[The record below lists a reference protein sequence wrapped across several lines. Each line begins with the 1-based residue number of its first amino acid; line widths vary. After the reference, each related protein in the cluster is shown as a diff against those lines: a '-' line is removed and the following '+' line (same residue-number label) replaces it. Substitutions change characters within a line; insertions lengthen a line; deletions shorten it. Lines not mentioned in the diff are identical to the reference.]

1 MANYQFRF
9 LARVIIEAKAPFN
22 IGSGNKGV
30 KSDSLVLRDVNGL
43 PFIPGTTLAG
53 LLRHSLNTAEEKE
66 AFFGSQK
73 YGSSL
78 IISEAR
84 MLDEDGTV
92 LDGIVSQ
99 DRLNT
104 HLLSYYKQL
113 PIRQHAKIGHR
124 GSTVKGG
131 KFDEEIILKGTRFCF
146 EIEMLSENS
155 DDARFKT
162 LLNTL
167 KSHTFRIGSGSR
179 SGFGEIDV
187 IKCLYK
193 NVNLTVK
200 EQKEWYL
207 EKSSSLAEAWEK
219 PFEELELK
227 EPERTG
233 WTTYRLRLKPVDFLL
248 FGAGFGNDSADMT
261 YVRESFVDWR
271 EGVANV
277 VNREK
282 VLLIPAS
289 SVKGALSHRLAF
301 HYNCLSEKFV
311 NTLNE
316 IEKTDDFV
324 GKNNDAVK
332 AVFGSEGEKDEK
344 GKMKN
349 KQRGNALVS
358 DVIEQTDT
366 CPKVLNHVSID
377 RFTGGAIDGALFNE
391 EVLYARD
398 LPVSLEI
405 LVNNEAFKTSKI
417 QEALEKALIDL
428 CSGLLPLGGG
438 TNRGNG
444 CFEGILTRNGEQIYG
459 TN

>member
-9 LARVIIEAKAPFN
+9 LVRVIIETKAPLN

-30 KSDSLVLRDVNGL
+30 KSDSLVLRDVNGI

-53 LLRHSLNTAEEKE
+53 LLRHSLNTEEEKE
-66 AFFGSQK
+66 SIFGSQQC
-73 YGSSL
+73 GSPL

-84 MLDEDGTV
+84 MLDEDGSV
-92 LDGIVSQ
+92 LDSIISQ
-99 DRLNT
+99 DRLNSR
-104 HLLSYYKQL
+104 LLSYYKQL
-113 PIRQHAKIGHR
+113 PIRQHVKIGHR
-124 GSTVKGG
+124 GATVKGG
-131 KFDEEIILKGTRFCF
+131 KFDEEIILKGSRFCF

-155 DDARFKT
+155 DDTRFKM

-187 IKCLYK
+187 IKCQYK

-207 EKSSSLAEAWEK
+207 KKSSSLAEAWER

-233 WTTYRLRLKPVDFLL
+233 WTTYSLRLKPVDFLL

-261 YVRESFVDWR
+261 FVRESFVDWGKGTGRVVDR
-271 EGVANV
+271 ED
-277 VNREK
+277 

-316 IEKTDDFV
+316 NEETDDYV

-332 AVFGSEGEKDEK
+332 AVFGSEGEKGED

-349 KQRGNALVS
+349 KLRGNVLIS
-358 DVIEQTDT
+358 DVMEQVVTS
-366 CPKVLNHVSID
+366 PKVLNHVSID

-398 LPVSLEI
+398 LPVNLEI
-405 LVNNEAFKTSKI
+405 LVNNDAFKTSMI
-417 QEALEKALIDL
+417 QEAFEKALKDL
-428 CSGLLPLGGG
+428 CSGMLSLGGG

-444 CFEGILTRNGEQIYG
+444 CFEGRLTRNGEQIYG
-459 TN
+459 NN